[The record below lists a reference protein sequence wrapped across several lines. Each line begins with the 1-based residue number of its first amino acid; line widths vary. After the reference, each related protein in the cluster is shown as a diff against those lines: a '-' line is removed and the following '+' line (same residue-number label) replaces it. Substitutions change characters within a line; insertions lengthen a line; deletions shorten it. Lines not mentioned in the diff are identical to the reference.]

1 MPKPDKAEGE
11 GGVKKGRLKPFEEE
25 LIAMAT
31 QLPRL
36 SLREAGLGRTHSS
49 FLKIEA
55 FV

>member
-1 MPKPDKAEGE
+1 MPFK
-11 GGVKKGRLKPFEEE
+11 EE

-36 SLREAGLGRTHSS
+36 SVREAGLGQTHSS
-49 FLKIEA
+49 FLRIGA

>member
-1 MPKPDKAEGE
+1 M
-11 GGVKKGRLKPFEEE
+11 PFEEE

-36 SLREAGLGRTHSS
+36 SVREAGLGQTQSS
-49 FLKIEA
+49 FHRIEA